1 MKNDQPNKDNTM
13 TMFVV
18 QYHEAYVGF
27 HIDEDSRVFST
38 RELAE
43 AYIAMLDDADGYD
56 EYVITEVQFGG

>member
-1 MKNDQPNKDNTM
+1 M

>member
-1 MKNDQPNKDNTM
+1 M
-13 TMFVV
+13 TMFIV

-27 HIDEDSRVFST
+27 QIVEDSRIFST

-43 AYIAMLDDADGYD
+43 AYIETLDDADGYD